1 MLSRAFQIS
10 VDTFLI
16 GNAYLDV
23 ATVGCVSRY
32 TAGHVYHYTQFTRAA
47 DAERLTAD
55 IVHDLTRETG
65 FEAVMRI
72 RYVAEEYPS
81 LYPIGQHVLRL
92 RPRV

>member
-1 MLSRAFQIS
+1 MCACTPASGPQHDLFVFLYFAQIS

-23 ATVGCVSRY
+23 ATVGCISRY

-72 RYVAEEYPS
+72 R
-81 LYPIGQHVLRL
+81 
-92 RPRV
+92 